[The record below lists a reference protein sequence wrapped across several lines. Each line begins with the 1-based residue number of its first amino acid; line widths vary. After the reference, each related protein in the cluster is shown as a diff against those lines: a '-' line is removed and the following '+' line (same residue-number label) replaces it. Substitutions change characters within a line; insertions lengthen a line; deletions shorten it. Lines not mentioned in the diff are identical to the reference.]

1 MAQQIVSLKHK
12 TGTYEGNAYDN
23 YMRSLYFRLK
33 LWDCLHLWIKKEK
46 RSYAIICATDNLT
59 VDMNL
64 IAMQIL
70 NVMEIVKLANIL
82 FNLHIVTIVPDVLK
96 LSQMCDIM

>member
-1 MAQQIVSLKHK
+1 MPI
-12 TGTYEGNAYDN
+12 
-23 YMRSLYFRLK
+23 RSSYLRFSCPTRCTVLTVT
-33 LWDCLHLWIKKEK
+33 D
-46 RSYAIICATDNLT
+46 RSAFDTVQT

-70 NVMEIVKLANIL
+70 NVMKIVKLANIL
-82 FNLHIVTIVPDVLK
+82 FNVHIVTIVPDVLK

>member
-1 MAQQIVSLKHK
+1 
-12 TGTYEGNAYDN
+12 
-23 YMRSLYFRLK
+23 
-33 LWDCLHLWIKKEK
+33 
-46 RSYAIICATDNLT
+46 
-59 VDMNL
+59 MNL

-82 FNLHIVTIVPDVLK
+82 FNVHIVTIVPDALK